1 MSVLC
6 PPDTDTPGF
15 VEENKTKPIET
26 QVISATANLMKP
38 QAVAAAMLKG
48 MAKQEFIIIPN
59 ADGRFTYVMKRLFPW
74 LVEMV
79 TDSQVRK
86 VQKTK

>member
-1 MSVLC
+1 LACRCCV
-6 PPDTDTPGF
+6 DTPGF
-15 VEENKTKPIET
+15 VEENKTKPPET

-38 QAVAAAMLKG
+38 EDVAAAMLKG
-48 MAKQEFIIIPN
+48 MAKGEFIIIPN
-59 ADGRFTYVMKRLFPW
+59 ADGRFTYIMKRLFPW